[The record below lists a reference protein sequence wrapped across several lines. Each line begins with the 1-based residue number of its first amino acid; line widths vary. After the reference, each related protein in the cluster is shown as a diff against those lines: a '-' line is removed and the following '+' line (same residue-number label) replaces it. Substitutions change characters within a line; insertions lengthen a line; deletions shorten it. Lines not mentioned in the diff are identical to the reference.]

1 MPDEIDPDLFD
12 AQVCEHVNKALGLRL
27 TPLQV
32 RAVSIARKHPVPTAP
47 DLTAAQVQDIK
58 VAYARAL
65 YDYRKAQPVVHV
77 KAPTRWDLA
86 RTCTTR
92 YGLPALISLTT
103 FLFASPGVWAR
114 SRGLWALIASIE
126 ASMVL
131 LTTVVWIG
139 AYRAMLQQ
147 WGYTVQ
153 RRDDSN
159 S

>member
-1 MPDEIDPDLFD
+1 MQDEFDPELFD
-12 AQVCEHVNKALGLRL
+12 AQVCERVNKALGLRL

-32 RAVSIARKHPVPTAP
+32 RAASIARKHPVPTAP
-47 DLTAAQVQDIK
+47 ELTAAQVQDIK

-86 RTCTTR
+86 GTCTAR
-92 YGLPALISLTT
+92 YGLPTLISLAT
-103 FLFASPGVWAR
+103 FLLVSPVVWAR
-114 SRGLWALIASIE
+114 SRGLWVLIASIE
-126 ASMVL
+126 AIMVL
-131 LTTVVWIG
+131 LTAAFWIS

-147 WGYTVQ
+147 WGYPAQ